1 VISIVVH
8 QVIILHIVY
17 NCKMRLNSRLVGL
30 MLFGIMAY
38 YESIICLLCD
48 HHVVCGSFVKEDV
61 HVCVFYILCM
71 YNDGKKDNY
80 I

>member
-1 VISIVVH
+1 
-8 QVIILHIVY
+8 
-17 NCKMRLNSRLVGL
+17 
-30 MLFGIMAY
+30 MLFGIVAY

-48 HHVVCGSFVKEDV
+48 HYVFFGSFVKEDV

-71 YNDGKKDNY
+71 YNDGNKDNY